1 MKWEHL
7 RDWDWVQ
14 AHMSDSRPRM
24 ISTSLRQ
31 RLDSDPDHLLVS
43 AGDRSFT
50 VAEFAQRTAA
60 VAAFLCRNHEDSPVV
75 LLVDRSID
83 SAASLH
89 GGFWSGR
96 CVVPL
101 GVDEPTS
108 RLEAIIARL
117 GPCTVANGSK
127 LDISEVGGQK
137 VHDLSAVPSDWIDPV
152 SVPVVHPSLI
162 IFTSGSTGRPKGI
175 VRQGWHSDAGLST
188 LARDGEKFAIFGPL
202 HWLGGMG
209 ALNRAVVAGSA
220 HLIDTR
226 HRNPADIIQELSA
239 HEVTRLSVTPSV
251 MSLLSHSEVDK
262 VRIPTLE
269 EAVLNGESA
278 TWETVRAVR
287 RIGEGSISVRA
298 SYGASESIRG
308 IARRIVS
315 PTEEVRRGPLDLGEI
330 IGDHVHLATRDEFE
344 DGYFEVV
351 VRKWVVAGYF
361 DDVDLDHSRFGRA
374 DNGDPEWRSGDV
386 VRVDADGLLWH
397 TGRSDDLIK
406 IAGKL
411 VSPSEATAVLSKI
424 HGVRRAVVL
433 TKPLESGRSQLIGH
447 VEASLDVDPD
457 EVRRELATE
466 LPAHLV
472 PSVLIR
478 HDQLPLANG
487 GKVDRQRL
495 LSEPL
500 VQWRSRPR
508 GEPGS
513 DMERFVLFEVARML
527 SLPDLGVDDDL
538 WTFGLDSLGAIELS
552 ETLSRTMSSNLTVN
566 DFIGASTIATIAQRV
581 SENRPS
587 KVSNVVTLVESDDEP
602 SVFIM
607 TGAGSPA
614 LRYREL
620 AHGVGNGTG
629 VVGLEQWGLLQRTRP
644 DRSVVAAAKRN
655 VQHVID
661 LAGNGPLVLIGHSWG
676 GLVAHEMAVRL
687 EELGRNVVLVL
698 LDSGRPR
705 GKAID
710 LQLQRVVEAKD
721 NNWLHRHRTAF
732 RIHLYWIL
740 RPRLSWLMR
749 DDRFQRFFWRGI
761 RTARHH
767 RAGVFFGPM
776 LVVQA
781 ETSTAGEGWLDQ
793 PAVRVKTS
801 RGDHL
806 SMCHAPHVHGVVD
819 IVNTFVTSCREDVST
834 DRG

>member
-1 MKWEHL
+1 
-7 RDWDWVQ
+7 
-14 AHMSDSRPRM
+14 MSDSRPRM
-24 ISTSLRQ
+24 ISTSLRR

-50 VAEFAQRTAA
+50 VAEFAQRVAS
-60 VAAFLCRNHEDSPVV
+60 VAAFLRRDDDDSPVV

-117 GPCTVANGSK
+117 GPCTVVNGSK

-137 VHDLSAVPSDWIDPV
+137 VHDLKMVPATWIDPV
-152 SVPVVHPSLI
+152 SVPVRRLSSI

-175 VRQGWHSDAGLST
+175 TYQGWQSDAEWSMVQ
-188 LARDGEKFAIFGPL
+188 RDKGRWAVFGPL
-202 HWLGGMG
+202 NWLGGLRS
-209 ALNRAVVAGSA
+209 LNRGIVAGSA
-220 HLIDTR
+220 RLIETLNR
-226 HRNPADIIQELSA
+226 SPREILGEMSA
-239 HEVTRLSVTPSV
+239 HEMSHMSATPS
-251 MSLLSHSEVDK
+251 LLTMISGSPADR
-262 VRIPTLE
+262 VRVPTLRE
-269 EAVLNGESA
+269 VLLNGESA
-278 TWETVRAVR
+278 SWETVSSVR
-287 RIGEGSISVRA
+287 RIAEGPVNIRA
-298 SYGASESIRG
+298 TYGASESILR
-308 IARRIVS
+308 IMNRIVS
-315 PTEEVRRGPLDLGEI
+315 PSEDVRHGPLDLGEI
-330 IGDHVHLATRDEFE
+330 EGDHVHLVRQDEFE
-344 DGYFEVV
+344 DGYFGVV
-351 VRKWVVAGYF
+351 VRRWVAAGYV
-361 DDVDLDHSRFGRA
+361 DDVDLQTSRFGRS
-374 DNGDPEWRSGDV
+374 DDGDPEWRSGDV
-386 VRVDADGLLWH
+386 VRIDVNGLLWH
-397 TGRSDDLIK
+397 TGRSDDLVK

-424 HGVRRAVVL
+424 HGVRQAVVL
-433 TKPLESGRSQLIGH
+433 TKALESGKTHLIGH
-447 VEASLDVDPD
+447 VEAGEDIDPD
-457 EVRRELATE
+457 AVRRRLVDE
-466 LPAHLV
+466 LPAHLI
-472 PSVLIR
+472 PAVLVR
-478 HDQLPLANG
+478 HDQLPMAGG
-487 GKVDRQRL
+487 GKVDRHRL

-500 VQWRSRPR
+500 VQWRRDDPVEPR
-508 GEPGS
+508 N
-513 DMERFVLFEVARML
+513 DLERFVLIEAVRML
-527 SLPDLGVDDDL
+527 GLPDLGVDDDL
-538 WTFGLDSLGAIELS
+538 WTFGLDSLGAIDLS

-587 KVSNVVTLVESDDEP
+587 KVSNVVTLVEADDEP

-644 DRSVVAAAKRN
+644 NRSVVAAAKRN

-661 LAGNGPLVLIGHSWG
+661 VAGNGRLVLIGHSWG

-687 EELGRNVVLVL
+687 EELGRDVVLVL

-705 GKAID
+705 GRAID
-710 LQLQRVVEAKD
+710 RHLPSVLQARDQ
-721 NNWLHRHRTAF
+721 NWLQQRRTAV
-732 RIHLYWIL
+732 RWRVYWIL

-749 DDRFQRFFWRGI
+749 DDRFERFFWRGI
-761 RTARHH
+761 RTARRH
-767 RAGVFFGPM
+767 RVGVFSGPM

-781 ETSTAGEGWLDQ
+781 ETSTVGEDWLDQ
-793 PAVRVKTS
+793 PGIRIETT
-801 RGDHL
+801 RGSHL
-806 SMCHAPHVHGVVD
+806 SMCHAPHVQGLVD